1 MGPLI
6 PNGVIPFEW
15 NSIIAI
21 LIGIAFGFVLEA
33 SGFSSS
39 RKLAGV
45 FYGYDFA
52 VLKVFFTAAL
62 VSLIGILYM
71 DYLNYINIDQLYVHP
86 TYLWGAIIGGAT
98 MGIGFVAAGFCP
110 GTSLCAV
117 AIGKIDAMIYIV
129 GVFIGIFI
137 FSQLATLFQPIYY
150 DYSYG
155 NITLDDSLNMSPYLL
170 TLILT
175 ILTIIVFVVSD
186 KIQKR
191 KKYLIKEQ
199 DNG

>member
-6 PNGVIPFEW
+6 PNDLIPVEW

-62 VSLIGILYM
+62 VSVIGLYYM
-71 DYLNYINIDQLYVHP
+71 DYLGYLDISQLYVHP
-86 TYLWGAIIGGAT
+86 TYIWGAIIGGAI
-98 MGIGFVAAGFCP
+98 MGVGFVAGGFCP

-117 AIGKIDAMIYIV
+117 AIGKIDAWVY
-129 GVFIGIFI
+129 VFGIMVGIFI
-137 FSQLATLFQPIYY
+137 FSELFDFIEPIYDGY
-150 DYSYG
+150 FLR
-155 NITLDDSLNMSPYLL
+155 NITLIDSFNWDPYWF
-170 TLILT
+170 IF
-175 ILTIIVFVVSD
+175 IFSNKAIVAFAVSD
-186 KIQKR
+186 IVR
-191 KKYLIKEQ
+191 KKVKKVFY
-199 DNG
+199 

>member
-6 PNGVIPFEW
+6 PNGVIPYEW

-21 LIGIAFGFVLEA
+21 LIGIAFGFILEA

-62 VSLIGILYM
+62 VAMIGVLYM
-71 DYLNYINIDQLYVHP
+71 DYLGYVDMSQLYVHP
-86 TYLWGAIIGGAT
+86 TYLWGAIIGGAI
-98 MGIGFVAAGFCP
+98 MGVGFVAGGFCP

-117 AIGKIDAMIYIV
+117 AIGKIDAVVYVIGIMV
-129 GVFIGIFI
+129 GIFI
-137 FSQLATLFQPIYY
+137 FSELYPLFEPIYNGFF
-150 DYSYG
+150 YG
-155 NITLDDSLNMSPYLL
+155 NITLMDSLGFNRYWFVF
-170 TLILT
+170 IF
-175 ILTIIVFVVSD
+175 TIIAIVAFVISD
-186 KIQKR
+186 MIR
-191 KKYLIKEQ
+191 KKNRKIFY
-199 DNG
+199 

>member
-6 PNGVIPFEW
+6 PTGIIPVEW
-15 NSIIAI
+15 DSIIAI

-62 VSLIGILYM
+62 VALIGIYYM
-71 DYLNYINIDQLYVHP
+71 DYLGYLDIGQLYIHP
-86 TYLWGAIIGGAT
+86 TYLWGAIIGGVI
-98 MGIGFVAAGFCP
+98 MGVGFVMGGFCP

-117 AIGKIDAMIYIV
+117 AIGKIDAIVYVVGIMI
-129 GVFIGIFI
+129 GVFI
-137 FSQLATLFQPIYY
+137 FSELFFLFEPLYEG
-150 DYSYG
+150 SFLG
-155 NITLDDSLNMSPYLL
+155 NITLMDSFGINPYWF
-170 TLILT
+170 IF
-175 ILTIIVFVVSD
+175 IFTIIAIVSFVVSD
-186 KIQKR
+186 IIRKRTKKIF
-191 KKYLIKEQ
+191 Y
-199 DNG
+199 

>member
-6 PNGVIPFEW
+6 PNGIIPYEW

-21 LIGIAFGFVLEA
+21 LIGIAFGFILEA

-62 VSLIGILYM
+62 VSMIGILYM
-71 DYLNYINIDQLYVHP
+71 DYLGYVDMSQLYVHP
-86 TYLWGAIIGGAT
+86 TYLWGAIIGGVI
-98 MGIGFVAAGFCP
+98 MGVGFVAGGFCP

-117 AIGKIDAMIYIV
+117 AIGKIDAVVYVIGIM
-129 GVFIGIFI
+129 IGIFI
-137 FSQLATLFQPIYY
+137 FSELYPLFQPIYNGFF
-150 DYSYG
+150 YG
-155 NITLDDSLNMSPYLL
+155 NITLMDSFGIDRYWFVF
-170 TLILT
+170 IFT
-175 ILTIIVFVVSD
+175 IVAIIAFVISD
-186 KIQKR
+186 MIRKRNRKIF
-191 KKYLIKEQ
+191 Y
-199 DNG
+199 

>member
-6 PNGVIPFEW
+6 PYGIIPSDW
-15 NSIIAI
+15 DSIIAI

-62 VSLIGILYM
+62 VATIGIYYM
-71 DYLNYINIDQLYVHP
+71 DYLGYLDVGQLYVHP
-86 TYLWGAIIGGAT
+86 TFLWGAIIGGII
-98 MGIGFVAAGFCP
+98 MGIGFVAGGFCP

-117 AIGKIDAMIYIV
+117 AIGKIDAIIYVVGIMI
-129 GVFIGIFI
+129 GVFI
-137 FSQLATLFQPIYY
+137 FSELFFLFEPLYEGAFF
-150 DYSYG
+150 G
-155 NITLDDSLNMSPYLL
+155 NITLMDSLGVNPYWF
-170 TLILT
+170 IF
-175 ILTIIVFVVSD
+175 IFTIIAIVSFVISD
-186 KIQKR
+186 IIRKRNKKIF
-191 KKYLIKEQ
+191 Y
-199 DNG
+199 